1 MRPFNKTQCGGNQ
14 GFNFSDVGQSQT
26 LNITLAQGE
35 SCTFQVQAK
44 CGLPKFKP
52 NQTTGFQITVLD
64 YDDRDVKNSSS
75 SSGGRLLQSNS
86 SGNWSSSSNSTK
98 NSTSYKGEDDDKEN
112 YSSDKLPPPLPGNF
126 TPVNS

>member
-1 MRPFNKTQCGGNQ
+1 MCPFNKTQSGGNQ

-86 SGNWSSSSNSTK
+86 SGNWSSSNSTK
-98 NSTSYKGEDDDKEN
+98 NSTSCKGEDDDKED
-112 YSSDKLPPPLPGNF
+112 YSSDKLPPPLPSKF